1 MNQAKNKNQ
10 YMHVKYTSKQKSCQ
24 HKKYYY
30 LKSKPESSS
39 SIKAVI
45 NNNWN
50 SFYYEL
56 EFCVL
61 N

>member
-1 MNQAKNKNQ
+1 MNQLKNKIQ

-39 SIKAVI
+39 SIKVEI
-45 NNNWN
+45 NNKRNN
-50 SFYYEL
+50 FYYEL
-56 EFCVL
+56 EFCV
-61 N
+61 